1 MKLSSLLST
10 AIFAISL
17 LLVTSGTIAAPKP
30 DAAPGPKLSMG
41 EAINKAGR
49 QRMLSQRITKAYAL
63 IGQKIMMSA
72 NNQLYDAIELFGK
85 QHAELTNFAATEEE
99 KTSIEKVSKLWTE
112 YKSLAQTKPTKESA
126 LQMRNLSEKVL
137 AEAHHFVLLLAK
149 RSGTPAG
156 HLVNISGRQRML
168 SQRIGKFY
176 VLQSW
181 GLEDPEYQTEY
192 DKAVNQFTTA
202 MKELQNAPENTSD
215 INDAL
220 AKVETDWET
229 FKISRKVRGGK
240 HIPSLVVRQL
250 DKILGQMNYI
260 TALYAAVHK

>member
-1 MKLSSLLST
+1 MKPSSLLS
-10 AIFAISL
+10 AVICALSL
-17 LLVTSGTIAAPKP
+17 LLVTPVTIGAPESG
-30 DAAPGPKLSMG
+30 LSMG

-72 NNQLYDAIELFGK
+72 NNQLYDAIKLFGK
-85 QHAELTNFAATEEE
+85 QHAELTAFAATTDE
-99 KTSIEKVSKLWTE
+99 KASIEKVSKLWAE
-112 YKSLAQTKPTKESA
+112 YKALAQTKPTKESA
-126 LQMRNLSEKVL
+126 VQMRILSEKVL

-181 GLEDPEYQTEY
+181 GLDDPEYQTEY
-192 DKAVNQFTTA
+192 DKAVSQFTTA
-202 MKELQNAPENTSD
+202 MAELKKAPENTSD

-229 FKISRKVRGGK
+229 FKISKKVRGGK